1 MESRTRRRWRKWG
14 VALLLALI
22 ALVFTGCR
30 TLKFYGQAISG
41 QFDILARQ
49 EPVDDLLASTNTGP
63 KLKRQLVLLQE
74 LRSFAEHELD
84 LKVDGH
90 YRKYA
95 DLERP
100 FVVWN
105 VEAAREFSLEPKTW
119 WYPMVGRLEYRGFF
133 SKEAARE
140 YAAHLRNQPLDV
152 YMGGVQ
158 AYSTLGW
165 FKDPALNTF
174 IFLSDSELAE
184 LIFHELGHQ
193 TVFAAG
199 DTDFNEAFA
208 TTVGQEGVRRWLK
221 TKNIPEALAD
231 YEEEL
236 RRNGQVV
243 RLVLD
248 ARLQLE
254 QLYGDVRDMDGKLKA
269 ALKPSELSPLAL
281 RLEKQRI
288 QNKLRAEYER
298 LTAEWPGYT
307 AYGFFFEGELNN
319 AKLNSIANYYDFVP
333 GFERLLELN
342 KGSLPDFYAAVDRLA
357 HKSKSERHEWLST
370 LGKKPE
376 NSANTNSAAEAAFP
390 APAIDP

>member
-1 MESRTRRRWRKWG
+1 MESRTRQRWRKWG
-14 VALLLALI
+14 IALLLASI
-22 ALVFTGCR
+22 ALAFTGCR

-49 EPVDDLLASTNTGP
+49 EPLEKLLNSTNTSAQ
-63 KLKRQLVLLQE
+63 LKRQLVLLQE
-74 LRSFAEHELD
+74 LRSFAERELD
-84 LKVDGH
+84 LKVNGH

-133 SKEAARE
+133 SREAARE
-140 YAAHLRNQPLDV
+140 YAGYLRNKSLDV
-152 YMGGVQ
+152 YSGGVQ

-174 IFLSDSELAE
+174 IFLPDSELAE

-208 TTVGQEGVRRWLK
+208 TTVGEEGVRRWLK
-221 TKNIPEALAD
+221 AKNAPEALAS
-231 YEEEL
+231 YEEDL
-236 RRNGQVV
+236 RRNRQIV

-248 ARLQLE
+248 ARTQLE
-254 QLYGDVRDMDGKLKA
+254 RLYGDVRDKEGKLKA
-269 ALKPSELSPLAL
+269 TSNPHNLSDSAL

-288 QNKLRAEYER
+288 QNKLRAEYQS
-298 LTAEWPGYT
+298 LISQWPGYT
-307 AYGFFFEGELNN
+307 GYAFFFEGDLNN

-342 KGSLPDFYAAVDRLA
+342 KGHLPDFYSAVERLA
-357 HKSKSERHEWLST
+357 KKSKAERHEWLGT
-370 LGKKPE
+370 LGIE
-376 NSANTNSAAEAAFP
+376 P
-390 APAIDP
+390 AVSGISNASSEPKASERSSNN

>member
-1 MESRTRRRWRKWG
+1 MESRTRQRWRKWG
-14 VALLLALI
+14 ITLLLALV
-22 ALVFTGCR
+22 AATFTGCR

-49 EPVDDLLASTNTGP
+49 EPVDRLLNSTNTSP

-74 LRSFAEHELD
+74 LRTFAERQLD

-133 SKEAARE
+133 SRKAASE
-140 YAAHLRNQPLDV
+140 YAGYLRSQSLDV
-152 YMGGVQ
+152 YSGGVQ

-174 IFLSDSELAE
+174 MFLPDSELAE

-208 TTVGQEGVRRWLK
+208 TSVGEEGVRRWLK
-221 TKNIPEALAD
+221 TKSTPEASAA

-243 RLVLD
+243 RLVLN

-254 QLYGDVRDMDGKLKA
+254 QLYGDVRDKEGKLKA
-269 ALKPSELSPLAL
+269 TSKPHALSDSAL

-288 QNKLRAEYER
+288 QNKLRADYR
-298 LTAEWPGYT
+298 SLISQWPGYT
-307 AYGFFFEGELNN
+307 AYAFFFEGDLNN

-342 KGSLPDFYAAVDRLA
+342 KGNLPDFYSAVERLA
-357 HKSKSERHEWLST
+357 GKSKAERHEWLRT
-370 LGKKPE
+370 LGTSSSE
-376 NSANTNSAAEAAFP
+376 NSNADHESKAPDP
-390 APAIDP
+390 ASSH